1 MIVCETQR
9 LILREAL
16 AEDAPFVFALLNDP
30 DFRRFIGD
38 RGVNNLDT
46 AEAYIADRYRA
57 GYAQHGY
64 GMWIVVEKAS
74 GAAVGMSGL
83 VRREGLDGPDIGYAF
98 LPAYRGKGYALESAR
113 AVLDVSRNKYALPRL
128 LAITDPENERSHDLL
143 LRLGFR
149 QDGMVKLGEGAEAL
163 RLYEIRFSEEKQ

>member
-1 MIVCETQR
+1 MTVCETQR

-38 RGVNNLDT
+38 RGVDSSDAAT
-46 AEAYIADRYRA
+46 AYIADRYQA
-57 GYAQHGY
+57 GYAEHGY

-74 GAAVGMSGL
+74 GDAIGMSGL
-83 VRREGLDGPDIGYAF
+83 VRRDGLDAPDIGYAL
-98 LPAYRGKGYALESAR
+98 LPAARGKGYALESAR
-113 AVLDVSRNKYALPRL
+113 AVLDVSRNRFGLTRL
-128 LAITDPENERSHDLL
+128 LAITDPENGRSHDLL

-149 QDGMVKLGEGAEAL
+149 QDGMVTLGENAETL
-163 RLYEIRFSEEKQ
+163 RLYEIRFSEELP